1 MISRAENV
9 SQVRI
14 MSMDL
19 KSLQS
24 VRDFVAEYQAAKVP
38 PLKGLVCNAGLKE
51 IRVSVTPDGYE
62 VSPFISLLAGVH
74 SLAPV
79 LRLL

>member
-1 MISRAENV
+1 
-9 SQVRI
+9 

-24 VRDFVAEYQAAKVP
+24 VRDFAADYRVAKMQ

-62 VSPFISLLAGVH
+62 VH
-74 SLAPV
+74 SAYASQGL
-79 LRLL
+79 LRLPSAHVRTCR